1 MLMRIGA
8 DATGAQRVV
17 AGIANGANKAFS
29 AIGKELTNRLVG
41 AFAAGAVI
49 DRVAGFFKDTVDYAD
64 NLGDLAENLGITI
77 EEVQRLEVAANL
89 AGVRFSK
96 LQVLLGKITA
106 MQAQAIEGDKKALGM
121 FAALGLDPRNA
132 SALQIMEAAIGNQ
145 AVATELFGQ
154 KLNVVSNVM
163 QKLKSLGPIELITQE
178 QADMLGQVNDK
189 LAEAERRMKVAAVPA
204 MTGGMTAA
212 AVALEIENRKSL
224 ATRLLSLVPGFGQ
237 AALIEG
243 IASSVKAQ
251 FMKPSETGRQPSA
264 TAPPSLPPIQASPL
278 ALAAQSD
285 ALGRIG
291 LFVGGRANVGE
302 QMVTIGN
309 YQLTEL
315 RRMRSILEEANR

>member
-1 MLMRIGA
+1 
-8 DATGAQRVV
+8 
-17 AGIANGANKAFS
+17 
-29 AIGKELTNRLVG
+29 
-41 AFAAGAVI
+41 
-49 DRVAGFFKDTVDYAD
+49 
-64 NLGDLAENLGITI
+64 
-77 EEVQRLEVAANL
+77 
-89 AGVRFSK
+89 
-96 LQVLLGKITA
+96 
-106 MQAQAIEGDKKALGM
+106 
-121 FAALGLDPRNA
+121 
-132 SALQIMEAAIGNQ
+132 
-145 AVATELFGQ
+145 
-154 KLNVVSNVM
+154 
-163 QKLKSLGPIELITQE
+163 
-178 QADMLGQVNDK
+178 MLGQVNDK

-251 FMKPSETGRQPSA
+251 FMKPSETERQPSA

-315 RRMRSILEEANR
+315 RRMRFILEEANR